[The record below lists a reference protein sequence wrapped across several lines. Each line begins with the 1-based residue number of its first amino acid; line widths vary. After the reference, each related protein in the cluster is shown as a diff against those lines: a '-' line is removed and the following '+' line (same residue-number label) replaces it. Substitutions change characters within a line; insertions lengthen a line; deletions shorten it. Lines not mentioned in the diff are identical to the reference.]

1 MFYLK
6 ISKQLFIMI
15 SMNELLSNQI
25 ADVNML
31 EPSIQENLNIL
42 FEKINVV
49 RTAWGKPMIVTSG
62 LRTMEHH
69 LKIYAGKGITD
80 PKKIPMK
87 SKHLFGQAVDI
98 SDPNRELQDW
108 CKQNISLLE
117 STGLWMEDF
126 SVTKN
131 WCHFQ
136 IVPPRSGNRF
146 FMP

>member
-1 MFYLK
+1 M
-6 ISKQLFIMI
+6 ISKK
-15 SMNELLSNQI
+15 ELLSNQI
-25 ADVNML
+25 DDIGLL

-42 FEKINVV
+42 LKKINVI
-49 RTAWGKPMIVTSG
+49 RTAWAKPMIVTSG
-62 LRTMEHH
+62 LRTMKHH
-69 LKIYAGKGITD
+69 LDIYARKGITD
-80 PKKIPMK
+80 PNRIPMK

-98 SDPNRELQDW
+98 SDPKQELQKW

-126 SVTKN
+126 SATKN

-136 IVPPRSGNRF
+136 IVPPKSGNRF

>member
-1 MFYLK
+1 
-6 ISKQLFIMI
+6 MI
-15 SMNELLSNQI
+15 SMTELLSAQI
-25 ADVNML
+25 ADISML
-31 EPSIQENLNIL
+31 ETSIQENLNIL
-42 FEKINVV
+42 LQKINVI
-49 RTAWGKPMIVTSG
+49 RTAWARPMTVTSG

-69 LKIYAGKGITD
+69 LQIYARKGITD

-87 SKHLFGQAVDI
+87 SKHLYGQAVDI
-98 SDPNRELQDW
+98 SDPNRELQNW
-108 CKQNISLLE
+108 CKKNISLLE

-136 IVPPRSGNRF
+136 IVPPASGKRF